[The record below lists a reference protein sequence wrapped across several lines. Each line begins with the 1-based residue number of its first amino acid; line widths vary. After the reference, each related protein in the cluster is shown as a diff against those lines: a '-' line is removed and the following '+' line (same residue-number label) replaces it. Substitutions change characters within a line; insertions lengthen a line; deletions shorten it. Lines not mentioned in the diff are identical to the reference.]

1 MMAKTAITTRNMN
14 TTAVTNNGFS
24 GSWAGLADST
34 TGDGVVEETTVGV
47 GVFVG
52 KAVGE
57 WVRVGV

>member
-1 MMAKTAITTRNMN
+1 MN
-14 TTAVTNNGFS
+14 TTAVTNSGFS

-34 TGDGVVEETTVGV
+34 TGVGVVEETTVGV